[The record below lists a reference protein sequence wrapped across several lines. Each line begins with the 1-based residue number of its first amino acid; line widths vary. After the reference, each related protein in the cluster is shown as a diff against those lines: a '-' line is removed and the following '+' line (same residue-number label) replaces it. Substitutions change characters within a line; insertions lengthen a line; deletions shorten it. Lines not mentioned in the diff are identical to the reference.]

1 MHILWGMESTSR
13 SQAASPSPSLR
24 PPAPTARPG
33 VSPSSPGSSRP
44 LAPASPGRAEHWSP
58 RLWAILIV
66 LCGALFLDALDV
78 SMVGVALP
86 AIRGDLGL
94 STSSLQ
100 WVISGYVLGYG
111 GLLLLGGRAADLL
124 GRRRVFLAAL
134 ALFAVASLFG
144 GLVSSVG
151 LLIAARF
158 IKGIAAAFTAPAG
171 LSLLTTTFHEGPMRT
186 RAISVYSAFGASG
199 FSLGLVL
206 SGLLTEVSW
215 RLTLLVPAPVAL
227 ITLIAAIRVI
237 PRAPASREPRGSRR
251 FDLPGAATVTGA
263 MLLLVYTVVS
273 AQQVGWG
280 SVRTVGS
287 FAAVAVLLGAF
298 VVIERRSIDP
308 LVPLGIFRS
317 GPLTR
322 ANIGAMTLFGSYV
335 SFQFLVTQY
344 LQTLASWSAI
354 ATALAFLPAGVMVA
368 VLSTRMSAIIGRFGT
383 ARVSVVAFASLVAGY
398 AVFLRVGVQPDYP
411 SVILPAV
418 ILIGVAFGLGFSA
431 LSLAATNGVADAEQG
446 LAASLFQTSFQ
457 VGGAI
462 VLAVV
467 TAVVDAGGA
476 SRITSAQATL
486 GAYRP
491 ALAVITVVSA
501 LGAVAAITGL
511 RSGARLPGRP
521 PCPPQ
526 RLPRPLTAPRWWAP
540 PRPRP
545 RWRPSR
551 TGPGSRTSS
560 PAWPVRWKRTA
571 PPRCACDPSPV
582 SRCAAPPIRAGRP
595 GALCGEPSAVHQAW
609 STARPLSGT
618 SGTSPPS
625 RSHPLNPSL
634 QDPTHRPALSI
645 QC

>member
-1 MHILWGMESTSR
+1 MESISR
-13 SQAASPSPSLR
+13 AQAASPSQSLR
-24 PPAPTARPG
+24 PRTAQGFPASAPQPPAP
-33 VSPSSPGSSRP
+33 
-44 LAPASPGRAEHWSP
+44 PGRAGDQRWSP

-86 AIRGDLGL
+86 AIRADLGL

-227 ITLIAAIRVI
+227 LTLIAAIRFI
-237 PRAPASREPRGSRR
+237 PRAPASQEPRGSRR
-251 FDLPGAATVTGA
+251 FDIPGAATVTGA

-273 AQQVGWG
+273 AQQAGWG
-280 SVRTVGS
+280 SARTVGS
-287 FAAVAVLLGAF
+287 FAVVAVLLITF
-298 VVIERRSIDP
+298 VVIERRSVDP

-322 ANIGAMTLFGSYV
+322 ANIGALTLFGSYV

-431 LSLAATNGVADAEQG
+431 LSLAATDGVADAEQG

-462 VLAVV
+462 VLAIV

-491 ALAVITVVSA
+491 ALAVITLVSA
-501 LGAVAAITGL
+501 LGAVAALSGL
-511 RSGARLPGRP
+511 RSARR
-521 PCPPQ
+521 Q
-526 RLPRPLTAPRWWAP
+526 PRPAPVPVPVPARVPAVIVEAGAVADAEAALDGTALAMA
-540 PRPRP
+540 
-545 RWRPSR
+545 SE
-551 TGPGSRTSS
+551 
-560 PAWPVRWKRTA
+560 
-571 PPRCACDPSPV
+571 
-582 SRCAAPPIRAGRP
+582 AAPDLEADLLTG
-595 GALCGEPSAVHQAW
+595 
-609 STARPLSGT
+609 TAREVEEDCATPLC
-618 SGTSPPS
+618 
-625 RSHPLNPSL
+625 L
-634 QDPTHRPALSI
+634 
-645 QC
+645 